1 LEEEKG
7 AAELPGKA
15 PGQEPGGQSSP
26 TPTEQPGR
34 FRVIEMELNC
44 DSMRYLLEAFRRGD
58 LTEDQKA
65 AVLHHMLHCP
75 ECMFLLTLSP
85 VLVEN

>member
-1 LEEEKG
+1 MRRRRVRNP
-7 AAELPGKA
+7 ARKA
-15 PGQEPGGQSSP
+15 PDPHPYPGS
-26 TPTEQPGR
+26 
-34 FRVIEMELNC
+34 FRVEAMELNC
-44 DSMRYLLEAFRRGD
+44 ESMRYLLEAFRRGE